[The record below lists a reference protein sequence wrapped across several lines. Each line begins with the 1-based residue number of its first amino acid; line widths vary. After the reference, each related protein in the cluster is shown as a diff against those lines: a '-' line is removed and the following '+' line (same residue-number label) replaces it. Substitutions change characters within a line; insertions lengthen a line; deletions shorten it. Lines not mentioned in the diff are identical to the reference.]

1 MLVECDLRLDCSN
14 LGTKSINKGG
24 GAISL
29 VSRKY
34 SRFEMSFFTNASI
47 KAKLL
52 IGFILLLIFSGIVSC
67 LSLYSMV
74 STLNV
79 VNRLDNQVTN
89 RYTYVIAA
97 TNKIV
102 GFNASMLNYLIP
114 GNQTPENLNAI
125 ESKIEDLFKAIDAL
139 PPTDL
144 EGNKNSYA
152 ESILKSGNKYIK
164 TYREDIR
171 DLIDSHRPFEALE
184 VYLNNMAPL
193 FDDTLSNLQYMTSV
207 GIESIRLQTQELK
220 ESTNITLVVI
230 ITVVQILFSI
240 TLAILISNA
249 LSRQIKTMCSFAEDI
264 ANGNFVGKVPEASN
278 DELGELNRYI
288 VDMRNR
294 LRKTIQG
301 FVDSANEIN
310 SYMKNMQLSAGQI
323 SDEMQ
328 ITESQAVTV
337 AASADEMVATTSNI
351 AKNCAEAA
359 SYSNNS
365 SQLTSAGMDKLNE
378 NANHIMQQFEMLK
391 HNAEA
396 VASLADQSQKIGSI
410 VGTIDEIAA
419 QTNLLALN
427 AAIEA
432 ARAGEY
438 GRGFAVVADEVR
450 ALATRTTSSTQEIRS
465 MVDRI
470 QSETHAATESM
481 QNNLQAMQ
489 EVTEQTAMVQD
500 SLQTV
505 LDHVRDV
512 NSQIT
517 QIATAAEEQTTATA
531 EISQN
536 MQNITHSSSKVNNI
550 AHQTKDVALSTAEL
564 LQNLVSRLEF
574 FKLK

>member
-1 MLVECDLRLDCSN
+1 M
-14 LGTKSINKGG
+14 
-24 GAISL
+24 
-29 VSRKY
+29 
-34 SRFEMSFFTNASI
+34 MSFFTNASI

-52 IGFILLLIFSGIVSC
+52 MCFILILIFSGIVSC

-74 STLNV
+74 NTVNV
-79 VNRLDNQVTN
+79 VNSLDKQVTN
-89 RYTYVIAA
+89 HYSHIIDA
-97 TNKIV
+97 TNEIV
-102 GFNASMLNYLIP
+102 GFNASMLNYLTP
-114 GNQTPENLNAI
+114 GNQTPEKFNAV
-125 ESKIEDLFKAIDAL
+125 ESKIDGLLRSIEAL
-139 PPTDL
+139 PLTDMN
-144 EGNKNSYA
+144 GNKNPRTQK
-152 ESILKSGNKYIK
+152 ILDCGNRYLK
-164 TYREDIR
+164 TYREDIKE
-171 DLIDSHRPFEALE
+171 LIAAHRPFEALE
-184 VYLNNMAPL
+184 VYLNKMAPT
-193 FDDTLSNLQYMTSV
+193 FDETLDTLQEMTSK
-207 GIESIRLQTQELK
+207 GMDIIRNQTQELK

-230 ITVVQILFSI
+230 ITILQILISI
-240 TLAILISNA
+240 AFALLISNA
-249 LSRQIKTMCSFAEDI
+249 LSKQIKTMCNFAEDI
-264 ANGNFVGKVPEASN
+264 ANGNFVGSVPASSN

-310 SYMKNMQLSAGQI
+310 DHMQNMQQSAGQI

-328 ITESQAVTV
+328 TTESQAVTV
-337 AASADEMVATTSNI
+337 AASADEMVATTTNI
-351 AKNCAEAA
+351 AKNCAEAV

-365 SQLTSAGMDKLNE
+365 AQLTNEGMDKLNE
-378 NANHIMQQFEMLK
+378 NANRIMQQFEMLK
-391 HNAEA
+391 QNAEA
-396 VASLADQSQKIGSI
+396 VESLAEQSQKIGSI

-450 ALATRTTSSTQEIRS
+450 ALATRTTSSTQEIRG

-470 QSETHAATESM
+470 QTETHAATESM

-489 EVTEQTAMVQD
+489 EVTEQTTLVQE

-505 LDHVRDV
+505 LNHVRDV

-536 MQNITHSSSKVNNI
+536 MQNITHSSSNVTSI
-550 AHQTKDVALSTAEL
+550 AHQAKDVAASTAEL
-564 LQNLVSRLEF
+564 LQNLVRRLEF

>member
-1 MLVECDLRLDCSN
+1 
-14 LGTKSINKGG
+14 
-24 GAISL
+24 
-29 VSRKY
+29 
-34 SRFEMSFFTNASI
+34 
-47 KAKLL
+47 
-52 IGFILLLIFSGIVSC
+52 
-67 LSLYSMV
+67 MV

-125 ESKIEDLFKAIDAL
+125 ESKIDDLFKAIDDL

-152 ESILKSGNKYIK
+152 ASILKSGTQYIK

-171 DLIDSHRPFEALE
+171 ELIDSHRPFEALE

-193 FDDTLSNLQYMTSV
+193 FDDTLSNLQYMTSA

-230 ITVVQILFSI
+230 ITIVQIVFSI
-240 TLAILISNA
+240 ALALIISNA
-249 LSRQIKTMCSFAEDI
+249 LSKQIKTMCAFAEDI

-328 ITESQAVTV
+328 TTESQAVTV
-337 AASADEMVATTSNI
+337 AASADEMVATTTNI

-365 SQLTSAGMDKLNE
+365 SQLTSDGMDKLNE
-378 NANHIMQQFEMLK
+378 NANRIMQQFEMLK
-391 HNAEA
+391 QNAEA

-470 QSETHAATESM
+470 QSETHSATESM

-512 NSQIT
+512 NTQIT

-536 MQNITHSSSKVNNI
+536 MQNITHSSSNVNNI
-550 AHQTKDVALSTAEL
+550 AHQTKEVALSTAEL